1 MVSIAIVI
9 AASIVA
15 ITIVLN
21 IGLPVVNTALNDYS
35 IKKSAALMHVM
46 DNYME
51 EVMNEESGSIRELD
65 AVNDAGDIR
74 INSETNSIEAN
85 LKIFTTDYGR
95 FVKQGIMHIYGSD
108 VFCDDT
114 GNITMENSAVKII
127 FRKSVNSVDT
137 SQIIINMTEK
147 RSGDVISFTNSS
159 VIIDSN
165 ESSVSGSGYT
175 ELLESGS
182 NMPLCVLHAKIN
194 STLSYDVFYTLY
206 AGADFIEIRV
216 ENIT

>member
-1 MVSIAIVI
+1 
-9 AASIVA
+9 
-15 ITIVLN
+15 
-21 IGLPVVNTALNDYS
+21 
-35 IKKSAALMHVM
+35 
-46 DNYME
+46 ME

>member
-1 MVSIAIVI
+1 LVSIAIVI